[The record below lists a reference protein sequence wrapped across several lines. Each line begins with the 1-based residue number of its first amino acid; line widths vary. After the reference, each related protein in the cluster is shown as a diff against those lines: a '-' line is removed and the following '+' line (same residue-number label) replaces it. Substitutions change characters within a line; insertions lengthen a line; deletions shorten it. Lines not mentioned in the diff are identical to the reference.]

1 MFPIKQ
7 KCHTTAAFLDNQ
19 KKLIWSSLEIF
30 LPLCSRPGVQIS
42 CTMDYQKNCL
52 VLSIFII
59 KKSCRDIQFL
69 LNWKHSPQ
77 FSGT

>member
-1 MFPIKQ
+1 MIISSEIKNME
-7 KCHTTAAFLDNQ
+7 KVEILTKAAD
-19 KKLIWSSLEIF
+19 KVEK
-30 LPLCSRPGVQIS
+30 
-42 CTMDYQKNCL
+42 
-52 VLSIFII
+52 SILRAFARTRA

>member
-1 MFPIKQ
+1 VQQADQQAWWARKLHNRQ
-7 KCHTTAAFLDNQ
+7 S
-19 KKLIWSSLEIF
+19 KKWSGF
-30 LPLCSRPGVQIS
+30 KYFYYMYG
-42 CTMDYQKNCL
+42 M
-52 VLSIFII
+52 